1 MANRVVATL
10 PRIRATIGHI
20 PQRLKTA
27 NIEPSSRARL
37 EILRRIVTR
46 LVREERIELPWNRAV
61 EARPYLERLIQLGVE
76 RGEHD
81 EYTTEMME
89 WWLPEVDLITKMHKQ
104 WINEYVFLVIVPRFV
119 GIDGPFTSIYRL
131 PKQRLMQ
138 STGPRYERWRR
149 VDIAILEIDGNPF
162 PPVLG
167 EKPDNSSSLLNI
179 LLRDSLQ
186 NRLKKL
192 QTRVKD

>member
-1 MANRVVATL
+1 MASRVVATL

-37 EILRRIVTR
+37 EVLRRIVTR
-46 LVREERIELPWNRAV
+46 LVREERAELQWNRAV

-76 RGEHD
+76 RGEND
-81 EYTTEMME
+81 EYTAEMME
-89 WWLPEVDLITKMHKQ
+89 WWLPEVDLIEKMHR
-104 WINEYVFLVIVPRFV
+104 VIVPRFV
-119 GIDGPFTSIYRL
+119 NKEAPFTSIYRL
-131 PKQRLMQ
+131 PDQRLQQYTM
-138 STGPRYERWRR
+138 GKIERWKRYE
-149 VDIAILEIDGNPF
+149 IAVLEIDGNPF

-167 EKPDNSSSLLNI
+167 EKPDKSSSLLNV

-192 QTRVKD
+192 QTKSQDGS